1 MSLWNINH
9 ESECRAQLD
18 ELTDFCQ
25 GAQLELNQ
33 SAVEG
38 LEERLRGLLSRYSP
52 ETEAQMSAVEREYF
66 YPALR
71 EASSHAPSLK
81 YPMKWAEAVTQIEA
95 ALKRHRPPE
104 RAKTQST

>member
-9 ESECRAQLD
+9 ASECRAQLD
-18 ELTDFCQ
+18 DLIDFCE
-25 GAQLELNQ
+25 AIQLELTQ

-38 LEERLRGLLSRYSP
+38 LEDRLRGLLSQYSP

-71 EASSHAPSLK
+71 EADSHSPSLK
-81 YPMKWAEAVTQIEA
+81 HPMKWAEAVSQIEA
-95 ALKRHRPPE
+95 ALQRHRPPE
-104 RAKTQST
+104 QVKHHSV